1 MPRVPEVDPDAAS
14 PAQRELFAND
24 RALFGE
30 ILSASRVYAHQP
42 EVFARVQELHGTLA
56 RESSLPEPL
65 VRKARL
71 RVAELHRS
79 PF

>member
-1 MPRVPEVDPDAAS
+1 MPRVPEVDPADAS
-14 PAQRELFAND
+14 QAQRALFESD
-24 RALFGE
+24 LEVFGE

-42 EVFARVQELHGTLA
+42 EVFARVQELHEALWKAST
-56 RESSLPEPL
+56 LPEPI

-71 RVAELHRS
+71 RVAEIHRS